1 MTNSIL
7 TDMTKNSVTCSDH
20 HEVFQTHSPRLTN
33 NLKSCILFRSFVNSG
48 VCFEWS
54 LFLLVTGVLSSGV
67 VSLFLFI
74 VDFTWI
80 VIGELSLLRFVVDFT
95 GNPSGLSS
103 LFLFLLDF
111 SFVDEAETGSS
122 VWL

>member
-7 TDMTKNSVTCSDH
+7 TDMTKKSVTCSDH
-20 HEVFQTHSPRLTN
+20 HEVFQTHSLRLTN
-33 NLKSCILFRSFVNSG
+33 NLKSCLLFRNFVNSG

-54 LFLLVTGVLSSGV
+54 LFLFAMGVLPSGV

-74 VDFTWI
+74 VDFTELE
-80 VIGELSLLRFVVDFT
+80 IGELSLLRFDDDFT
-95 GNPSGLSS
+95 GEPSGLSS

-111 SFVDEAETGSS
+111 SFVDEAEIGSS